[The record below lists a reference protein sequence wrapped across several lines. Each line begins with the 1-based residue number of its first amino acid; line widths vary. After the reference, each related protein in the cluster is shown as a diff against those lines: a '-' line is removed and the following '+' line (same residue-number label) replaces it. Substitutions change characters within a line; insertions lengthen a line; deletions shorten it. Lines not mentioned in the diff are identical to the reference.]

1 MFLTSFYIQ
10 GFHGETRADVDR
22 LVFFR
27 ITNYFGNP
35 EWFCFWKWN
44 SEMAKDF
51 SKGIYNSRRWRAVA
65 KAYAESQH
73 YICERCQNR
82 SFAGT
87 GRPAHFIVHHKEHL
101 TPENVHDDNVV
112 YGWVNLEL
120 LCIYCH
126 NAVHSQGMDRECRFD
141 DEGNPIV
148 IIDHERR

>member
-1 MFLTSFYIQ
+1 
-10 GFHGETRADVDR
+10 
-22 LVFFR
+22 
-27 ITNYFGNP
+27 
-35 EWFCFWKWN
+35 
-44 SEMAKDF
+44 MARDF

-65 KAYAESQH
+65 RAYAESQH

-87 GRPAHFIVHHKEHL
+87 GKSAHFIVHHKEHL

-112 YGWVNLEL
+112 YGWDNLEL

-126 NAVHSQGMDRECRFD
+126 NAVHSQGLDRECRFD
-141 DEGNPIV
+141 GEGNPIA

>member
-1 MFLTSFYIQ
+1 MSI
-10 GFHGETRADVDR
+10 GSC
-22 LVFFR
+22 FFVSQT
-27 ITNYFGNP
+27 IP
-35 EWFCFWKWN
+35 EFRNGLLFWKWN

-65 KAYAESQH
+65 RAYAESQH

-87 GRPAHFIVHHKEHL
+87 GRPAHFIVHHKRHL
-101 TPENVHDDNVV
+101 TPENVADDSTV
-112 YGWVNLEL
+112 YGWDNLEL

-126 NAVHSQGMDRECRFD
+126 NAVHSQGLDRECRFD
-141 DEGNPIV
+141 DEGNTIA